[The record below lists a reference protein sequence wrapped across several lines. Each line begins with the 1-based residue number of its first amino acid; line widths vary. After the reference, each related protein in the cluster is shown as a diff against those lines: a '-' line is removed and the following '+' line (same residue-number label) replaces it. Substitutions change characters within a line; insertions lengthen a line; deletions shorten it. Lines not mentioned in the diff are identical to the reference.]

1 VNRRKLLLL
10 GVSLTFASVAASAAP
25 PSAGAKEPAQTFC
38 QGTYALCI
46 EAACSLIPTRNSVGK
61 LAADHALCA
70 CDVVSG
76 WSMGPTPC
84 AERAET
90 VQGTKTF
97 LTSAFSNLYSAR
109 SRVLSCPSPSQ
120 EWAYCYGAPCV
131 VDPNDPKKALCDCQV
146 KTGSVKILGGHCR
159 PEACSQL
166 WVGATPAADEFAG
179 PYFYEILRKE
189 HPETAVNP
197 PAKACP

>member
-1 VNRRKLLLL
+1 MSLWRSLLPGISLSLL
-10 GVSLTFASVAASAAP
+10 AVAAPGATP
-25 PSAGAKEPAQTFC
+25 GAKEPAQTFC

-46 EAACSLIPTRNSVGK
+46 EAACSPIPTRNSFGK
-61 LAADHALCA
+61 LATDHALCA
-70 CDVVSG
+70 CDVISG

-84 AERAET
+84 AERAER

-109 SRVLSCPSPSQ
+109 SRVLSCPSLSQ
-120 EWAYCYGAPCV
+120 EWAYCYGAPCA
-131 VDPNDPKKALCDCQV
+131 VDPSDPKKTLCSCLV
-146 KTGSVKILGGHCR
+146 KTGPAKILGGHCR
-159 PEACSQL
+159 PDACSQL

-179 PYFYEILRKE
+179 PYFYETLRKE
-189 HPETAVNP
+189 HPEVAVNP